1 MDRDFRQRK
10 PEIRY
15 RAVLTAAGA
24 AQTRYLPFTE
34 EPNTTAAAIERAS
47 ALWKQLE
54 ARRRSLVEQIDQV
67 EEIRRD
73 AA

>member
-10 PEIRY
+10 PETHY

-24 AQTRYLPFTE
+24 AQARYFPLTE

-47 ALWKQLE
+47 AHWKQLE